1 VTPFDVHWT
10 PEAEAD
16 LEEIAYYIAVEERRP
31 AVAEQIVRGIHRAC
45 EPYAATPSIG
55 EAERRIS
62 EECRRFTYKRW
73 VIFYRPIDRGI
84 AVLRVVDGSRDFN
97 RLFGAS

>member
-1 VTPFDVHWT
+1 MTPLNVHWT

-16 LEEIAYYIAVEERRP
+16 LEEIAYYIAVKERRP
-31 AVAEQIVRGIHRAC
+31 AVAEQIVRAIHQAC
-45 EPYAATPSIG
+45 EAYAANPLIG

-73 VIFYRPIDRGI
+73 VILYRPIARGI

-97 RLFGAS
+97 RLFGEG